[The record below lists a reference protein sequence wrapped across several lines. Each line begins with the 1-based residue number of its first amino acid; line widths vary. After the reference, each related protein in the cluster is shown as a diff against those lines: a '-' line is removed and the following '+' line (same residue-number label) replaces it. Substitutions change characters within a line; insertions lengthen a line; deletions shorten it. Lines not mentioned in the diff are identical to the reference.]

1 MTAGEEHLR
10 RLFNEHYDAV
20 YAYCL
25 RRLPEADARDAA
37 AEVFAVAWRRS
48 DAIPRQSERS
58 WLYGVAHRRLQHH
71 WRATARRRRLRNRL
85 QSIPA
90 EPGRGPEPQVVRR
103 AEYDLVTRAAAAL
116 RPLDREVLR
125 LALWEELSHAEIAA
139 VVGATPQAVKQR
151 LYRARRHLAR
161 EFEKLGGTVPRT
173 PEGGRP

>member
-1 MTAGEEHLR
+1 MTAGEQRVR
-10 RLFNEHYDAV
+10 RLFDEHYDAV

-25 RRLPEADARDAA
+25 RRLPEADARDAV

-48 DAIPRQSERS
+48 ADIPEESERS

-85 QSIPA
+85 QSVPA
-90 EPGRGPEPQVVRR
+90 EPSRSPEPQVVRR

-125 LALWEELSHAEIAA
+125 LALWEQLSHAEIAT
-139 VVGATPQAVKQR
+139 VVGASPQAVKQR
-151 LYRARRHLAR
+151 VYRARQQLAR
-161 EFEKLGGTVPRT
+161 EFTKLGGTVPGT
-173 PEGGRP
+173 SEGGSA